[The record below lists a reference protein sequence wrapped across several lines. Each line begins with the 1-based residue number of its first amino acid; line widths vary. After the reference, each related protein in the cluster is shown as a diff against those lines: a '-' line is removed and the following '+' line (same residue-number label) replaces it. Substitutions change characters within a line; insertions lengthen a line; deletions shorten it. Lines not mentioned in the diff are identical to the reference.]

1 MGRHE
6 NAMSIMVFKQRAC
19 HIFWGKFPIQTLIWL
34 LENRGRNIPFNFQV
48 VDVRVIGL
56 KITPETPQTY
66 LLTCPLPNRFK
77 HLIPTHVSLVEK
89 SCDKA
94 NNLMRVTYNTVEQPK
109 NGFAVCV
116 KRMVVSNVDIAVRLA
131 EWIELIAILGANK
144 IFFYVVEI
152 EPKMQ
157 KVS

>member
-1 MGRHE
+1 M
-6 NAMSIMVFKQRAC
+6 
-19 HIFWGKFPIQTLIWL
+19 
-34 LENRGRNIPFNFQV
+34 
-48 VDVRVIGL
+48 
-56 KITPETPQTY
+56 
-66 LLTCPLPNRFK
+66 
-77 HLIPTHVSLVEK
+77 SLVEK

-109 NGFAVCV
+109 KGFAVCV